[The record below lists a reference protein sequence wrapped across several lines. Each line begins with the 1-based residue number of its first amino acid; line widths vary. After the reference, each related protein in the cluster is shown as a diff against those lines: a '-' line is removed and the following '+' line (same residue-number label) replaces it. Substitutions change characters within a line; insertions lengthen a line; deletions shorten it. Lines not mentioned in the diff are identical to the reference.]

1 MFLADKKVLF
11 IGLVWPEPTS
21 SAAGTRILQLIE
33 LFLEAEADVYFA
45 SAASKSNYSHPLTN
59 LGVTEISIEL
69 NNPSFENE
77 LEKLSPTVVVYDR
90 FMIEEQYGW
99 KVRKV
104 CPNAYT
110 ILDTEDLHFLRQ
122 ARQIAVKK
130 NAEIEL
136 QSDLAKREIASI
148 FRSDLSLI
156 ISQEEIKLLKEK
168 FSIPDYLLYYLPFL
182 EDHIEID
189 NFSEF
194 PNFSERE
201 HFIFIGNFI
210 HEPNWHT
217 TLRLKNEIWPTL
229 KKLTPTAE
237 MHIYGAYMSDKVQ
250 QLHNPAERF
259 LIMGRAENARKIISK
274 YKILLAPI
282 QFGAGVKGKLVD
294 AMAVGTPSITTSI
307 GAEGM
312 QNDKEWNGSITDSM
326 ETFCILAQSFYTEEK
341 KWKKAQL
348 NGIELINTQYNKDL
362 GIYFINF
369 LETALPLL
377 EKHRQ
382 RNFIGQL
389 LHHHTMNSLKYMS
402 LWIEEKNKPKL

>member
-1 MFLADKKVLF
+1 MVLEHKKVLF

-33 LFLEAEADVYFA
+33 LFLKAGADVYFA
-45 SAASKSNYSHPLTN
+45 SAASKSAYSHPLTN
-59 LGVTEISIEL
+59 LGVTEIPIVL
-69 NNPSFENE
+69 NDPSFENE
-77 LEKLSPTVVVYDR
+77 LEKLSPSVVVYDR

-99 KVRKV
+99 KIRKV
-104 CPNAYT
+104 CPKAYT
-110 ILDTEDLHFLRQ
+110 ILDTEDLHFLRH

-130 NAEIEL
+130 DADIFL
-136 QSDLAKREIASI
+136 HSDLAKREIASI

-156 ISQEEIKLLKEK
+156 ISQEEINLLKDK

-182 EDHIEID
+182 EEQVQVEDLKK
-189 NFSEF
+189 F
-194 PNFSERE
+194 PSFSERE

-217 TLRLKNEIWPTL
+217 TLRLKKEIWPTL

-237 MHIYGAYMSDKVQ
+237 MHIYGAYISDKVQ

-259 LIMGRAENARKIISK
+259 LIMGRAENARNTISK
-274 YKILLAPI
+274 YKALLAPI
-282 QFGAGVKGKLVD
+282 QFGAGAKGKLVD

-312 QNDKEWNGSITDSM
+312 QNNKEWNGSITDSM
-326 ETFCILAQSFYTEEK
+326 ETFCKQAQSYYTDQS
-341 KWKKAQL
+341 KWSIAQL
-348 NGIELINTQYNKDL
+348 NGLELLNSQYNKDL
-362 GIYFINF
+362 GTYFINF
-369 LETALPLL
+369 LISAIPLL
-377 EKHRQ
+377 DKHRE

-389 LHHHTMNSLKYMS
+389 LNHHTMNSLKYMS
-402 LWIEEKNKPKL
+402 LWIEEKNKTRP